1 MKEIRFK
8 ITGLPAQSS
17 PALTADGTPVR
28 LKRKGYGLYEGCFLT
43 EKETAEIALS
53 ARPEL
58 SGRFWWLTA
67 LVTFLLSVF
76 GLFEPPY
83 GKKCFAADL
92 GMLLPLKE
100 NNEIE
105 IAFRTPSENEKAA
118 DVFAPNGYTETENI
132 CFTDK
137 KTKRRRRIVFAV
149 KALFWLGIVIAAI
162 YLIVKG
168 V

>member
-58 SGRFWWLTA
+58 SGRLWWLTA
-67 LVTFLLSVF
+67 LTTFLLSVF

>member
-67 LVTFLLSVF
+67 LITFLLSVF

-105 IAFRTPSENEKAA
+105 IALRTPSENEKAA